1 MLDEAVLDASVAIKV
16 LVDEEGS
23 EQARALMMSGA
34 RFTAPEFVMAEI
46 ASTLLKHVRRRQLLR
61 DYAEAALARSVGLF
75 DELVPTR
82 RLAGRAFEIAADHG
96 ASAYDAMYVALAE
109 SRGLPLATADLRLV
123 ERTAALA
130 IDFWTP

>member
-23 EQARALMMSGA
+23 EQARALMMSGT

-61 DYAEAALARSVGLF
+61 DYAEAALARAAGLF